1 VGWFTIALGI
11 ALLAASPGCAPSTS
25 PSSHAPEPCTVAFR
39 RPFHI
44 IAHRG
49 ASAQAPENTLPAFE
63 RARELG
69 AFEVELDVQLS
80 SDDVLILFHDATLGE
95 KTDRSGAVRD
105 YTAAELEA
113 TDIGAWF
120 DRTHPGAKKKWVGTT
135 LARLESLFEQNG
147 RGLYYHVEIKAG
159 DEAIP
164 RFLVD
169 TVKRHG
175 LHDRVTAT
183 SFRFEQ
189 LERLRALDA
198 GLPIGLLIRRGSAL
212 EVAPGAPDLQSGRLE
227 RQKGWVDAAQQAGF
241 QQVAV
246 AVPDLTPEVIRYARM
261 RGLEI
266 RAYGVKSDQDMDRA
280 IELGVSGMTTDH
292 PDRLIRRLVEYLGAA
307 GG

>member
-1 VGWFTIALGI
+1 MGRSTIALGI
-11 ALLAASPGCAPSTS
+11 ALLAASPGCASSTS
-25 PSSHAPEPCTVAFR
+25 PSSQAPELCTVVFP

-80 SDDVLILFHDATLGE
+80 SDDVLILFHDATLDE

-105 YTAAELEA
+105 HTAAELEA
-113 TDIGAWF
+113 TEIGTWF
-120 DRTHPGAKKKWVGTT
+120 DRTHPNANEKWVGTT
-135 LARLESLFEQNG
+135 LARLESLFEQHG
-147 RGLYYHVEIKAG
+147 RALYYHVEIKAS
-159 DEAIP
+159 DEVVP
-164 RFLVD
+164 RLVVD

-175 LHDRVTAT
+175 LHGRVTMT

-198 GLPIGLLIRRGSAL
+198 DLPIGLLIRRGSRL
-212 EVAPGAPDLQSGRLE
+212 EVAPGAPDLQGGRLE
-227 RQKGWVDAAQQAGF
+227 RQKGWVDAAQHAGF

-246 AVPDLTPEVIRYARM
+246 AAPDLSPEIIRYARM
-261 RGLEI
+261 RGLEV
-266 RAYGVKSDQDMDRA
+266 RAYGVKTDRDMDRA
-280 IELGVSGMTTDH
+280 IGLGVNGMTTDH
-292 PDRLIRRLVEYLGAA
+292 PDRLIRRLVEYLGEA